1 MLLGLTW
8 TEFASNAALVLA
20 GALWLLRG
28 AAAIKSVLPARA
40 KPTFDK
46 ANIWFGFSDQS
57 GAPLICTVEVGN
69 AKGTK
74 DCSLVRIEVTLKG
87 GLCIGP
93 QGRISW
99 VKGPGLTR
107 VPRTQLPIPIPSGQ
121 STRATITGSR
131 PGLIISESDHSLP
144 AEVTVEF
151 NTGKTATRKI
161 TAFLDAHIDYRPF

>member
-1 MLLGLTW
+1 MLLGLSWMKVLW
-8 TEFASNAALVLA
+8 TVGSILALA
-20 GALWLLRG
+20 FWLLEG
-28 AAAIKSVLPARA
+28 ANRVKNILPKRA

-46 ANIWFGFSDQS
+46 VNIWFGFSD
-57 GAPLICTVEVGN
+57 GRMTPLICTVEVGN

-93 QGRISW
+93 QGQISW
-99 VKGPGLTR
+99 ISGPGL
-107 VPRTQLPIPIPSGQ
+107 VQVLRTQLPIAVPSGQ

-131 PGLIISESDHSLP
+131 PGLTISESDHSLD

-161 TAFLDAHIDYRPF
+161 TAFFDAHMDYRPF